1 MKFQISGFRLQIGAA
16 LLWLLLSA
24 VPGAEVLDRVL
35 AVVSGDLILMSDVR
49 AARDFGFITVGGAD
63 PDGQALARLIDR
75 ALILAEVERFAP
87 PEPEATAVDRG
98 LAVVRERFP
107 SEAAFAAALA
117 RAGIESRH
125 LREYVRQDQRMTAYL
140 DQRFTTGPPPEEE
153 IGRHYREHPELYT
166 RNGVL
171 LPFESARSEI
181 VEALTAQGRRTLV
194 DDWVSGLRRRADVR
208 TAPQAAR

>member
-1 MKFQISGFRLQIGAA
+1 MKLQISDFRFQIGAW
-16 LLWLLLSA
+16 LMCLLLSA
-24 VPGAEVLDRVL
+24 APGAEVLDRVL
-35 AVVSGDLILMSDVR
+35 AVVAGDLILMSDIRV
-49 AARDFGFITVGGAD
+49 ARDFGFMTVGGAD

-87 PEPEATAVDRG
+87 PEPEAAAVDKG

-117 RAGIESRH
+117 QAGIEERH

-140 DQRFTTGPPPEEE
+140 NQRFTSVPPPEEE
-153 IGRHYREHPELYT
+153 IGRYYREHSELFT

-171 LPFESARSEI
+171 QPFENVRPE
-181 VEALTAQGRRTLV
+181 VVRALTTQNRDALV
-194 DDWVSGLRRRADVR
+194 QDWLAGLRRRADVR
-208 TAPQAAR
+208 MGNRQ